1 MSFWGKTK
9 ATGYATTGVAAAVFG
24 GLSAAN
30 GGGKFGYDEIATTL
44 DAGAEALDGVNSY
57 LDGDDPSD
65 IKDDLDFDYDA
76 DTVDNISSG
85 AKYGAVGLGL
95 LGAGAYLFRSASK
108 NW

>member
-1 MSFWGKTK
+1 MSVWGKTK
-9 ATGYATTGVAAAVFG
+9 GVTYGDLGLATATIG

-30 GGGKFGYDEIATTL
+30 GGGKFGYDEIVTTF

-57 LDGDDPSD
+57 LDGDDPGD
-65 IKDDLDFDYDA
+65 IKDDLEFDYDA

-95 LGAGAYLFRSASK
+95 LGAGAYLFRSAGK